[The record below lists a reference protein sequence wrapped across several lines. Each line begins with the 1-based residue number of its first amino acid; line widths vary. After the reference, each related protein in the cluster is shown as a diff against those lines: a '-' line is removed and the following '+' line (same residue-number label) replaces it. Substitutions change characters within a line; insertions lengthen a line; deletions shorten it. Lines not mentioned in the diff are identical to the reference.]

1 MNSISLDT
9 IGIAGFS
16 HDFGT
21 LDGKKS
27 AVAEA
32 FDSFGSVQP
41 GRLATILMILGPVL
55 TFLTK
60 IPTPRRKLVL
70 NLHKSMAEISE
81 RLLQRSRKEKEAGV
95 LGDSS
100 RSIIGAL
107 SELLYFVSLVSS

>member
-9 IGIAGFS
+9 IGMAGFS
-16 HDFGT
+16 HDFGA
-21 LDGKKS
+21 LDGKQS

-41 GRLATILMILGPVL
+41 GRLATILIILSPVL

-60 IPTPRRKLVL
+60 IPTPRRKLIQ
-70 NLHKSMAEISE
+70 NLHNSMAEIAE